1 MNLNRGDTNLNPAL
15 VKQQK
20 LKQVDVDKIL
30 DIHDEKNEIIE
41 KLIFSP
47 ILPNWKTKE
56 LVLELEDLEFMC
68 QKAWKLPQDKKM
80 HTWYRDLDHCTC
92 DKSLE
97 WFGKERPIDV
107 DCPLHNL

>member
-1 MNLNRGDTNLNPAL
+1 MKGKALNIQLPLYIKAHIIDA
-15 VKQQK
+15 
-20 LKQVDVDKIL
+20 
-30 DIHDEKNEIIE
+30 HKNEIIE

-56 LVLELEDLEFMC
+56 LVLELEDLEFLC
-68 QKAWKLPQDKKM
+68 QKAWKLPQDKTK

-92 DKSLE
+92 DKSME
-97 WFGKERPIDV
+97 WFGKERPISP